1 MKSKKILYFI
11 TLLLLILIV
20 IIFLVYQKGETK
32 VSDIEILGSMNKIEF
47 QKIIT
52 VQDETDLAHN
62 FKELIDSTTVLLLTS
77 NDSIEIKFEKN
88 PPSEAQLYDYYIY
101 KESGKN
107 KYGNAQI
114 RNLEI
119 NENIYSFKI
128 GTNSAELLESDLSK
142 PKYRGFRLIC
152 QWDNFKCEY
161 LFVIRLS

>member
-1 MKSKKILYFI
+1 M
-11 TLLLLILIV
+11 V
-20 IIFLVYQKGETK
+20 IICLVYQKEK
-32 VSDIEILGSMNKIEF
+32 AKLSDIEILSAINKIEY

-52 VQDETDLAHN
+52 IQDEADLAHE
-62 FKELIDSTTVLLLTS
+62 FKELIDTSTVLLLNA
-77 NDSIEIKFEKN
+77 NDTIEIIFKKD
-88 PPSEAQLYDYYIY
+88 PPPEAQLYDYYIFM
-101 KESGKN
+101 ESGRN

-119 NENIYSFKI
+119 NENIYFIRI